1 MFSKGV
7 RLLPENLLA
16 AEPAPPFLPL
26 TQRKQNLTPVI
37 APRATTGDTT
47 DSRQVQVSTRL
58 DSGFFACRDDSG
70 GSMLNRFMRVTFDF
84 TRKKANQSAA
94 WAVFARDTISGFV
107 TTAHHT
113 LMVLGILAIAALG
126 TMFIKP
132 EVTDYLKAL
141 SPFAEVET
149 TELEEVP
156 ELAKLM
162 DAPAH
167 GVQQEIVAENARIAI
182 STDQKGTAAAS
193 REQQWVTTWLA
204 RRYRVATDATDMLV
218 SAAYLTAKEIKLD
231 PLLILSVMAIES
243 RFNPFAESPVGAQGL
258 MQVMSKVHRDKF
270 EELGGVKAALNPVAN
285 IRVGSLIL
293 KDYVTRGGSVEAGLK
308 LYVGAGLLE
317 SDAGY
322 GAKVLAEYQRLKDV
336 AMGKKVP
343 VYATSAS
350 AAATKP
356 KATERKIDSTVDVPN
371 TPTDDTQAAVKQDQ
385 LAAL

>member
-1 MFSKGV
+1 
-7 RLLPENLLA
+7 
-16 AEPAPPFLPL
+16 
-26 TQRKQNLTPVI
+26 
-37 APRATTGDTT
+37 
-47 DSRQVQVSTRL
+47 
-58 DSGFFACRDDSG
+58 
-70 GSMLNRFMRVTFDF
+70 MLNRFIRASFDF
-84 TRKKANQSAA
+84 TRQKASQSAA
-94 WAVFARDTISGFV
+94 WVVFARDTASGFL

-126 TMFIKP
+126 VMFIKP

-141 SPFAEVET
+141 SPFAVAET
-149 TELEEVP
+149 TELEDEPV
-156 ELAKLM
+156 ELANLM
-162 DAPAH
+162 DAPATPAK
-167 GVQQEIVAENARIAI
+167 QEIMAATAHVAINTEQKIPTSAA
-182 STDQKGTAAAS
+182 STVS
-193 REQQWVTTWLA
+193 REQKWVTSWLA
-204 RRYRVATDATDMLV
+204 KRYRVATDATDMLV

-270 EELGGVKAALNPVAN
+270 EDHGGVKAALNPVAN

-308 LYVGAGLLE
+308 LYVGAGAAD

-322 GAKVLAEYQRLKDV
+322 GAKVLAEYQRLKEV

-343 VYATSAS
+343 IYSTSAS
-350 AAATKP
+350 TASQKP
-356 KATERKIDSTVDVPN
+356 RSVEQKIESADGETTALSE
-371 TPTDDTQAAVKQDQ
+371 QAQSASEADH

>member
-1 MFSKGV
+1 
-7 RLLPENLLA
+7 
-16 AEPAPPFLPL
+16 
-26 TQRKQNLTPVI
+26 
-37 APRATTGDTT
+37 
-47 DSRQVQVSTRL
+47 
-58 DSGFFACRDDSG
+58 
-70 GSMLNRFMRVTFDF
+70 MLNRFIRATFDF
-84 TRKKANQSAA
+84 TRKKATQSAA

-113 LMVLGILAIAALG
+113 LMVLGIISIGALG
-126 TMFIKP
+126 VMFIKP

-149 TELEEVP
+149 TELEDVP

-162 DAPAH
+162 DMPSAAA
-167 GVQQEIVAENARIAI
+167 QQEIVAENSRAAI
-182 STDQKGTAAAS
+182 NTDSKNATASS
-193 REQQWVTTWLA
+193 REQQWVTNWLA

-285 IRVGSLIL
+285 IKVGSLIL

-308 LYVGAGLLE
+308 LYVGAGAYE

-343 VYATSAS
+343 VYSTSAS
-350 AAATKP
+350 SAPAKPRTAPKIERAEDESDSATG
-356 KATERKIDSTVDVPN
+356 S
-371 TPTDDTQAAVKQDQ
+371 TQAAAKQDQ